1 MSIILNILLPVFI
14 CLLLLAMGIYATLA
28 INSMILNK
36 KTVSFENFLAL
47 MIIYPQSIVMVAAF
61 VAGIIISILRDT
73 GLSTEYLEAAA
84 IVTGFI
90 SSFVIVP
97 SSYLIGM
104 IIQLIIHK
112 IKKQPLEEK

>member
-1 MSIILNILLPVFI
+1 
-14 CLLLLAMGIYATLA
+14 MGIYAILA

-36 KTVSFENFLAL
+36 ETLSFENFLAL
-47 MIIYPQSIVMVAAF
+47 ILIYSESIFMVAAF
-61 VAGIIISILRDT
+61 VAGIIITILRDT

-90 SSFVIVP
+90 SSFLIVP

-112 IKKQPLEEK
+112 FKKQPLEEK